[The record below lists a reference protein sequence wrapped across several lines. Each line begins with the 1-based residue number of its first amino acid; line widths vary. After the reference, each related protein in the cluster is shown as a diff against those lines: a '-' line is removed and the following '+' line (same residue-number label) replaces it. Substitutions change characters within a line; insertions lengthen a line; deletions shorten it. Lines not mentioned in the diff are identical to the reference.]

1 MFERSRLKEDLGR
14 NTSVLEIALL
24 SDPRV
29 CIVMSDLDISEFD
42 FVFQEAVLGLVV
54 VKSMSVRLFCEA
66 VFGLFVGM
74 SEYSK

>member
-1 MFERSRLKEDLGR
+1 
-14 NTSVLEIALL
+14 
-24 SDPRV
+24 
-29 CIVMSDLDISEFD
+29 MSDLDISEFD